1 MQLIHYVKHGNAGD
15 KNPSSLVIKS
25 KQDQQKKKRK
35 NSVKTR
41 YKTAG
46 NDTSHTRS
54 GTDHRS
60 TRRSRWRRWWVVG
73 FCCSDEKKPDRL
85 IDCSIISTLFLF
97 WLSVCVCVCVCVC
110 GGSFWLFVSFLLDV
124 YLKRKTRFLERVPDG
139 VFLLFVVAFGFLRV
153 CVCVCVWMKMDPG
166 THGHQNGYRVMF
178 YERPHRI
185 SSGRRYPG
193 PASSFLSFSL
203 SFFLSFLFSSCFSCS
218 SSLSCSSTCSSS
230 SSSFFLLLLVLLVL
244 HLLLLLVLH
253 HHHPLPPP
261 PSSSPS
267 SSCSTCSS
275 SSFSSTCSS
284 SSSSSSSFFFFFLLI
299 LLSLLLFLL
308 LFLCF
313 FFFRFSETTKNSPTR
328 ATRPVAKK

>member
-97 WLSVCVCVCVCVC
+97 WLSECVCVCVCVC

-139 VFLLFVVAFGFLRV
+139 VFLLFVVAFVFLRV
-153 CVCVCVWMKMDPG
+153 CVCVCVCVCGWKWTRVHTDTKMDIEWCF
-166 THGHQNGYRVMF
+166 TSDRTEYRLADDIQDRLLLF
-178 YERPHRI
+178 
-185 SSGRRYPG
+185 
-193 PASSFLSFSL
+193 FLSLFP
-203 SFFLSFLFSSCFSCS
+203 SFFLSF
-218 SSLSCSSTCSSS
+218 
-230 SSSFFLLLLVLLVL
+230 FLLVFLVL
-244 HLLLLLVLH
+244 HHYLVLLLVLH
-253 HHHPLPPP
+253 HHLPSSFFFLFYLFFIFFFYLFFIIIILFLLLLLLLLLLLVLLALHLLFLLLVLHHHLLPP
-261 PSSSPS
+261 PSSS
-267 SSCSTCSS
+267 
-275 SSFSSTCSS
+275 SSFLFFFR
-284 SSSSSSSFFFFFLLI
+284 FFFFF
-299 LLSLLLFLL
+299 
-308 LFLCF
+308 F
-313 FFFRFSETTKNSPTR
+313 FFFASFFSGSQKPQRTARHVPH
-328 ATRPVAKK
+328 VL